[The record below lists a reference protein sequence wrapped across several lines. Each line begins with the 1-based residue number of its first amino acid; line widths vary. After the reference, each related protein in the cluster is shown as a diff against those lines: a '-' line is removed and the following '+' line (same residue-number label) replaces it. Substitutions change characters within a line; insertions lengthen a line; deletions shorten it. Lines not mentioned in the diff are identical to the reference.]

1 MTIFKTEKV
10 IAALPGVLTAD
21 TVYFVRAGV
30 GIDVYVSDSTG
41 SVAHKIN
48 ASTIAEISGL
58 QSALDEKALDYIMMA
73 GFSAVATELNGKLS
87 NSAGSVTSSKIDPW
101 MMRGNLCPDFGMV
114 DTASFTGAAFS
125 TAPSAVAE
133 RGRNELTISVSAS
146 QQDVKTPWFPVSPLE
161 SYDFSASYSS
171 SSTNA
176 STVFETIVEFGTY
189 TAGGSVAIATVN
201 TLGIKAGNLSTA
213 RTSVE
218 LTPAAGERMAR
229 FGFRRYGGG
238 NADVIFGGPCCV
250 LARQSRIVVDTVAPV
265 SPYAGMLWLDIS

>member
-1 MTIFKTEKV
+1 MAIFKTEKV
-10 IAALPGVLTAD
+10 IAALPGVLAAD

-48 ASTIAEISGL
+48 ASAISEISGL
-58 QSALDEKALDYIMMA
+58 QSALDE
-73 GFSAVATELNGKLS
+73 KLS

-114 DTASFTGAAFS
+114 DTASFTGAAFT

-133 RGRNELTISVSAS
+133 RGRFELSIPASAS

-176 STVFETIVEFGTY
+176 STAFETIVEFGTY
-189 TAGGSVAIATVN
+189 TAGGAVAIATVN
-201 TLGIKAGNLSTA
+201 TLGIKTGNLSTA
-213 RTSVE
+213 RSSVE

-238 NADVIFGGPCCV
+238 NAVAIFGGPCCV

-265 SPYAGMLWLDIS
+265 APYAGMLWLDIS